1 MTRKKTK
8 EMRASESPAWPATDV
23 QMRLVDELVPY
34 ARNART
40 HSAEQVSQIAA
51 SIREW
56 GWTTPILVAE
66 DSTVL
71 AGHGRLMAARQLGLT
86 EVPTMVARGWSEAQR
101 RAYVLADNQLAMNAG
116 WDADLLRVEL
126 EGLRELDFDL
136 DVIGFDAGDMQKF
149 GLTPVDAFDAADE
162 SNLLNQKFQVLIEC
176 MDEQEQIDVI
186 STAEEKGWK
195 CRAFS

>member
-1 MTRKKTK
+1 
-8 EMRASESPAWPATDV
+8 
-23 QMRLVDELVPY
+23 
-34 ARNART
+34 
-40 HSAEQVSQIAA
+40 
-51 SIREW
+51 
-56 GWTTPILVAE
+56 
-66 DSTVL
+66 
-71 AGHGRLMAARQLGLT
+71 
-86 EVPTMVARGWSEAQR
+86 MVARGWSEAQR

-126 EGLRELDFDL
+126 EGLRELDFEL
-136 DVIGFDAGDMQKF
+136 DMIGFDAGDMQKF